1 MQINLHSGI
10 STLSYGVVGLN
21 ILRSLSKLGHDL
33 VYWPIGHIEA
43 IPPDTGLINQCIQ
56 NQVNVN
62 KNSPCLKVFHE
73 FDLCTRIGSG
83 KYGTMSFF
91 EIDRLDA
98 RRVAHLN
105 CSDIIFCPSTWA
117 KKVMEESG
125 VKPEKVICHPGVD
138 TNLFRPKPLQNDE
151 VTRFC
156 SIGKWE
162 VRKSFQELATA
173 FEKAFLPED
182 KVELYIAADNPFFP
196 EEENQAWRN
205 IFIKSKLGSKVKFI
219 NRSLDQGSIVDLIN
233 HCDCLVSPSKAEGFN
248 LPALEALACGRH
260 VITTNYSAMPD
271 FCDDKNSML
280 INIDKTQPCYDGHWF
295 TPESI
300 GDAYWAYYGQNQI
313 DQLINYM
320 RGIHKQKQYGEL
332 KINEYG
338 SKTGKEFSWDKTTKI
353 ISSNLGD

>member
-1 MQINLHSGI
+1 MQINHYGPINS
-10 STLSYGVVGLN
+10 LSYGLVNLN
-21 ILRSLSKLGHDL
+21 ILKNLYKLRHDV

-73 FDLCTRIGSG
+73 FDLCTKIGSG

-98 RRVAHLN
+98 RRVTHLN

-117 KKVMEESG
+117 KTVMENSG

-138 TNLFRPKPLQNDE
+138 TNLFRSKPLQNDG

-156 SIGKWE
+156 AISKWE
-162 VRKSFQELATA
+162 VRKSFKELAIA
-173 FEKAFLPED
+173 FEKAFLSED

-205 IFIKSKLGSKVKFI
+205 LFLNGKLGNKVKFV
-219 NRSLDQGSIVDLIN
+219 NRSLEQVAIADLIN
-233 HCDCLVSPSKAEGFN
+233 YCDCLISPSKAEGWN
-248 LPALEALACGRH
+248 LCVMEALACGRH
-260 VITTNYSAMPD
+260 VITTKYSAMTD
-271 FCDDKNSML
+271 YCDDTNAML
-280 INIDKTQPCYDGHWF
+280 IRIDGMQNCFDGAWF

-300 GDAYWAYYGQNQI
+300 GDARWAYYGKDQI
-313 DQLINYM
+313 DQLIHYM
-320 RGIHKQKQYGEL
+320 QLVHSKKMNNELLINDFGINTA
-332 KINEYG
+332 KIFNW
-338 SKTGKEFSWDKTTKI
+338 SKTVDI
-353 ISSNLGD
+353 ITENLK